1 MLYSICQQIWKTQQ
15 WSQDR
20 KVSFHFNPKE
30 GNFFQ
35 TTRQLHSFSM
45 LLRLCSKS
53 FKLGFSSMWTE
64 NFRMYKLDLE
74 KADIKDQTVNIHWI
88 TKKAR
93 ECQKSIYF
101 CFIDYTNFDCVNYN
115 KMWKI
120 LEEMRITYHNTCL
133 LRNLCTCQVATV
145 RTGHG
150 TTDWFKIGKGIRQGC
165 ILSPCLFNLY
175 AGYIMGNAEMNKSQA
190 EFKITRRDINNLRY
204 ADDIILIA
212 DSEELKSL

>member
-101 CFIDYTNFDCVNYN
+101 CFIDYTEAFDCVDHN
-115 KMWKI
+115 KLWKI
-120 LEEMRITYHNTCL
+120 LIEMGISDHFTCL
-133 LRNLCTCQVATV
+133 LRNLSTGQEATV
-145 RTGHG
+145 TTGQG
-150 TTDWFKIGKGIRQGC
+150 TMEWFKIRKGEWT
-165 ILSPCLFNLY
+165 SLFL
-175 AGYIMGNAEMNKSQA
+175 
-190 EFKITRRDINNLRY
+190 
-204 ADDIILIA
+204 
-212 DSEELKSL
+212 